1 MFLIKLILM
10 SMIVFLPFNSIAAN
24 MINNPE
30 LNAAVFNAVVQ
41 VMKECYEV
49 RHHSGTALGKCTLDI
64 LHHSE
69 FYNPGNYKV
78 FLTGDVPG
86 DSTLIIKNQAGFTIT
101 CAVSAQQKLRVSN
114 CVSKQEPPLTNGEE
128 LSITPQ

>member
-10 SMIVFLPFNSIAAN
+10 SMIVFLPFNSIAAI

-49 RHHSGTALGKCTLDI
+49 RHHSGTALGKCTLGI

-69 FYNPGNYKV
+69 FYNPGNYRV

-86 DSTLIIKNQAGFTIT
+86 NSTLIIKNQAGFTIT

-114 CVSKQEPPLTNGEE
+114 CVSKQDSPLTNGEE
-128 LSITPQ
+128 LSITPK